1 MKRFLHL
8 VCAFLLVQSA
18 AFAQSFKFQYQGADV
33 ADGATV
39 SIPAEV
45 SIFGDLACETN
56 PTANSTTGLM
66 LVSTSSSAVSGK
78 ARLEIL
84 EHTFRA
90 KTVQWCMG
98 VGCVPMNNV
107 TTLDKDFSGEASQA
121 INFDAFEIRQEGYL
135 LAKLTATVGNQ
146 TQTVYIEF
154 TNGQHSA
161 VTTLADA
168 QGVADIYDLSG
179 NLVLRRADAEARRNL
194 RPGIYLVSDGRRV
207 RKVNV
212 K

>member
-1 MKRFLHL
+1 MVHGRS
-8 VCAFLLVQSA
+8 VR
-18 AFAQSFKFQYQGADV
+18 ADERRHH
-33 ADGATV
+33 ARQN
-39 SIPAEV
+39 
-45 SIFGDLACETN
+45 F
-56 PTANSTTGLM
+56 
-66 LVSTSSSAVSGK
+66 SGK
-78 ARLEIL
+78 SL
-84 EHTFRA
+84 
-90 KTVQWCMG
+90 
-98 VGCVPMNNV
+98 
-107 TTLDKDFSGEASQA
+107 A
-121 INFDAFEIRQEGYL
+121 ISFDAFTIRQEGYL

-154 TNGQHSA
+154 INGQHSA

-179 NLVLRRADAEARRNL
+179 NLVLRRADADARRNL

>member
-45 SIFGDLACETN
+45 DIFGELACETN
-56 PTANSTTGLM
+56 PAANPTTGLM
-66 LVSTSSSAVSGK
+66 LVSTSSSAVSGQ

-84 EHTFRA
+84 AHTFRA

-98 VGCVPMNNV
+98 DQCVPMNDV
-107 TTLDKDFSGEASQA
+107 TTLDKNFSGKSLA
-121 INFDAFEIRQEGYL
+121 ISFDAFTIRQEGYL

-154 TNGQHSA
+154 INGQHSA

-179 NLVLRRADAEARRNL
+179 NLVLRRADADARRNL